1 MSIQQQL
8 SQSASLLSAVDAV
21 RNWRAAALLLIS
33 FVAAGLLFAL
43 AGIVTARIAW
53 PVGAVF
59 MILGFAVAFY
69 GVNAVG
75 MMLMDEAQGTP
86 SRPMLAALMSSLAT
100 GHRLILVML
109 LVLAAYVVGILAI
122 ALVLFVCKVPFLGPL
137 LFAFVFPVFVVISGV
152 AVFALYAVIAP
163 LAAPSVW
170 SGATTMQALSRLAA
184 IARHRT
190 VMVVLMMVVL
200 LFITVVVGSVIG
212 GMMMMGTL
220 ITGGLSASI
229 IGMGG
234 MGMGA
239 LAGMLGGMGGGAS
252 NLGGSMGGYG
262 NGTGHMIAAGFGGG
276 IVWAVALTL
285 PGLVYL
291 RGCCQVYLANIQGIN
306 LVDAEQQLR
315 GSLDAAKRR
324 AEELKAKGEAMAAQ
338 LPERF
343 EKTAEAQAVP
353 AATVSAAPDAS
364 TPVVAAAAV
373 AAAVSAPLFAVSTPQ
388 VSAPPA
394 AQASI
399 EIVAHACPQCNAE
412 YAPGDAFCGSCG
424 QKL

>member
-8 SQSASLLSAVDAV
+8 SQSASLISAVDAV

-59 MILGFAVAFY
+59 MILGFAAAFY
-69 GVNAVG
+69 GINAAG
-75 MMLMDEAQGTP
+75 IMLMDEAQGAP
-86 SRPMLAALMSSLAT
+86 SRPMLAAMMTSLAT

-109 LVLAAYVVGILAI
+109 LVLAAYVVGILAM
-122 ALVLFVCKVPFLGPL
+122 ALVLFICKVPFLGPL
-137 LFAFVFPVFVVISGV
+137 MFAFVFPVFVVISGV

-163 LAAPSVW
+163 LAAPSIW
-170 SGATTMQALSRLAA
+170 NGATTMQALSRLAA
-184 IARHRT
+184 IARQRI
-190 VMVVLMMVVL
+190 VMVVLMMLVVF
-200 LFITVVVGSVIG
+200 FITIVVGSVIG

-220 ITGGLSASI
+220 VTGGLSASI

-239 LAGMLGGMGGGAS
+239 IAGMLGGMGGD
-252 NLGGSMGGYG
+252 LGGAEAGYG
-262 NGTGHMIAAGFGGG
+262 AAGHMMAAGFGGG

-285 PGLVYL
+285 PGLVYI

-306 LVDAEQQLR
+306 LHDAEQQMR
-315 GSLDAAKRR
+315 GSLDAVKRR

-338 LPERF
+338 MPQRF
-343 EKTAEAQAVP
+343 EKAAESAPAQASAP
-353 AATVSAAPDAS
+353 APVAAPL
-364 TPVVAAAAV
+364 AAAAAATTVSPAV
-373 AAAVSAPLFAVSTPQ
+373 AV
-388 VSAPPA
+388 PPA
-394 AQASI
+394 APVGI
-399 EIVAHACPQCNAE
+399 EIVVHACPQCSA
-412 YAPGDAFCGSCG
+412 AVTPGDAFCGSCG
-424 QKL
+424 HKL